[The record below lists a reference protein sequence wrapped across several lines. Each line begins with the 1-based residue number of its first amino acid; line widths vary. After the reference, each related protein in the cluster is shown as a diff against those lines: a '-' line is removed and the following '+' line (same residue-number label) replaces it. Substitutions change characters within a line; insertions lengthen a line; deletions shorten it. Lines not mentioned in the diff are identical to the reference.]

1 MTAIAELH
9 RVLSNTIWMFY
20 LFIGIWGLY
29 RAIRGRPVDGSY
41 FGAIAVIQ
49 IVVTI
54 QVVLGGAL
62 YLGTPARPGRELV
75 HYLYA
80 AFAVVF
86 LPGLF
91 AYLRGDD
98 SNRAQWIYALASLFM
113 FGVTL
118 RIIGTAV

>member
-1 MTAIAELH
+1 MAAIFEIH

-20 LFIGIWGLY
+20 LAIALWGLY
-29 RAIRGRPVDGSY
+29 RAIRGMPVDGSY

-49 IVVTI
+49 IVFLVQAI
-54 QVVLGGAL
+54 LGGLL
-62 YLGTPARPGRELV
+62 YVDGARPGRQLI
-75 HYLYA
+75 HYLYG
-80 AFAVVF
+80 AFGVVF

-98 SNRAQWIYALASLFM
+98 SNRAQWVYALAALFM

-118 RIIGTAV
+118 RIIGTA